1 MPLWKVSAP
10 VNSRKLWIALIVLLF
25 LAGAAGSY
33 YFMHN
38 FAQSDKQLPSPIT
51 QGPLAESI
59 DFSVLRIYQPHNNRL
74 EMTEKKIP
82 KRISSTAIAEA
93 VIEEFFKQPVT
104 EGVSSIPQNVR
115 LLGLYRAEG
124 QMLYIDLSDELR
136 RNFQG
141 DALSEYLLLKGI
153 HESLVSNVQD
163 FQDVKILV
171 EGKEIETLGGHFY
184 LKYPLKNTLS
194 AEIRE
199 DSTIPDE

>member
-1 MPLWKVSAP
+1 MPLWKVSVP
-10 VNSRKLWIALIVLLF
+10 VNSRKLWITLIALLF

-33 YFMHN
+33 FFMHN
-38 FAQSDKQLPSPIT
+38 FARSDKQLLSPIT

-82 KRISSTAIAEA
+82 KRISSAAIAEA
-93 VIEEFFKQPVT
+93 VIEEFFKQTVT

-115 LLGLYRAEG
+115 LLGLYRDEG

-194 AEIRE
+194 AEIRG